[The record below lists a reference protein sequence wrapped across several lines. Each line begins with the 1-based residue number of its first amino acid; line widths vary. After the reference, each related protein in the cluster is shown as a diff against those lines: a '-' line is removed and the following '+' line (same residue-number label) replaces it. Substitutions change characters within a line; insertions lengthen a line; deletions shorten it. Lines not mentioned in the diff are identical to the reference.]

1 MIGVVTLIP
10 DEFRIL
16 KDNCLI
22 DDTRKVGEHRF
33 LTGDLGSQ
41 QVVFAQG
48 IPDEITMSS
57 LTQAMIDHFTP
68 DLIFASS
75 AAVTVVP
82 FIETGDIII
91 TNYFVVPQ
99 RNQNFDTEP
108 NWNDCRM
115 IETDSG
121 ILNSMR
127 TAADALGDRDPQT
140 VFGSILGAGESD
152 LKLPR
157 IKSMTRKMGLMAA
170 DRLGAAIAVV
180 ANLNG
185 LPYIITEI
193 AGLSPDHLEKYL
205 NSDIAGRTV
214 DKIFNLKLIAFTKIA
229 RSASVSAR

>member
-1 MIGVVTLIP
+1 MIGIVTLIP

-16 KDNCLI
+16 KDNCLV
-22 DDTRKVGEHRF
+22 DDTRKAGEHRF
-33 LTGDLGSQ
+33 LTGELGSHK
-41 QVVFAQG
+41 VIFARG
-48 IPDEITMSS
+48 IPDEIALSS

-99 RNQNFDTEP
+99 RSQNFDTEP
-108 NWNDCRM
+108 NWNDCQM

-127 TAADALGDRDPQT
+127 IAADALGDRDPQT
-140 VFGSILGAGESD
+140 VFGSILGADEND
-152 LKLPR
+152 LKSPR
-157 IKSMTRKMGLMAA
+157 IKNMTRKMGIMAA
-170 DRLGAAIAVV
+170 DRFGAAIAVV

-185 LPYIITEI
+185 LPYIVSEI
-193 AGLSPDHLEKYL
+193 AGLSSEHLEKYL
-205 NSDIAGRTV
+205 NSDIAGRTI